1 VVVVR
6 RATGRNQGD
15 VSADYGISGVI
26 SGSAAPA
33 ALRHP
38 SDVREPDST
47 KFSIRVTRT
56 IIRPVFKIILNE
68 ANEGFCYLIR

>member
-38 SDVREPDST
+38 SDLELLKPAWISGSERGH
-47 KFSIRVTRT
+47 SIGSMV
-56 IIRPVFKIILNE
+56 
-68 ANEGFCYLIR
+68 LINASVS

>member
-38 SDVREPDST
+38 SAVDLHFRIVVSFRFLFQSY
-47 KFSIRVTRT
+47 
-56 IIRPVFKIILNE
+56 KIINREVNSLYR
-68 ANEGFCYLIR
+68 FVVS

>member
-38 SDVREPDST
+38 SDM
-47 KFSIRVTRT
+47 
-56 IIRPVFKIILNE
+56 
-68 ANEGFCYLIR
+68 CYLRTQAIVQEESSLFGIVTLLGQLLEQMA

>member
-38 SDVREPDST
+38 S
-47 KFSIRVTRT
+47 
-56 IIRPVFKIILNE
+56 VFKQRIVRITVPKYTADE
-68 ANEGFCYLIR
+68 SP